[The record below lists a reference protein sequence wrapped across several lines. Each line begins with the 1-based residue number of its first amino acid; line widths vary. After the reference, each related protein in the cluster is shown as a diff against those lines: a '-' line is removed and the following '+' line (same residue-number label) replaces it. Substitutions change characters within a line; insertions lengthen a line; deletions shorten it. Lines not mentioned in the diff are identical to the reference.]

1 MGQSALDSVV
11 ENEAPLGHLW
21 GTFKKTTAIY
31 VYGDYE
37 RAL

>member
-11 ENEAPLGHLW
+11 ENLW
-21 GTFKKTTAIY
+21 CPMFRGTFKKTTAIY
-31 VYGDYE
+31 AYGDYE